1 MAVMVHTE
9 QLPLLQLQVPWPLL
23 ASGATPLRLAVVA
36 DVTGTAVSRGISWQ
50 QHRGAIVAMQDS
62 PAQLFAV
69 TTRPVA
75 PKAVN

>member
-36 DVTGTAVSRGISWQ
+36 DVTVTAVSRGISS

-75 PKAVN
+75 LKAAN